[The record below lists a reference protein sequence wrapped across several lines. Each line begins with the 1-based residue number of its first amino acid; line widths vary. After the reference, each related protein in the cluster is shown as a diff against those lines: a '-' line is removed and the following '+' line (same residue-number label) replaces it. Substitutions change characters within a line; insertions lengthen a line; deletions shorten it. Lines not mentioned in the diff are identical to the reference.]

1 MSQGNTN
8 VLETDVVIFQMRHQE
23 AVQTEIIEEA
33 DKKFEIEESP
43 ISVIKKDRFARLKR
57 SLRKKSVSIL

>member
-1 MSQGNTN
+1 MNQGNTN
-8 VLETDVVIFQMRHQE
+8 VLETDVVIFQMPHRE
-23 AVQTEIIEEA
+23 AAQKEIIKEA
-33 DKKFEIEESP
+33 DKKFEIEEHP